1 MEWMKERT
9 SEWTNE
15 RTNERMN
22 EWLYEWMN
30 ELMNIVILYQ
40 FHIHKLALRLTYF
53 GK

>member
-9 SEWTNE
+9 SEWANE
-15 RTNERMN
+15 RAN
-22 EWLYEWMN
+22 EWMIEWIN

>member
-1 MEWMKERT
+1 MEWMKER
-9 SEWTNE
+9 TNE

-22 EWLYEWMN
+22 EWLNEWMN